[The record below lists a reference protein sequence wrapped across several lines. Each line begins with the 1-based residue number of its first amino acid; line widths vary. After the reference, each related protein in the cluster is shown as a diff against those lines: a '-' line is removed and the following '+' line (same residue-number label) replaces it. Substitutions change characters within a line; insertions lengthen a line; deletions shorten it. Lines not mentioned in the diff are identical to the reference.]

1 MNVHSE
7 KEGKVSQGDKKG
19 LIRQAAIRVFAR
31 EGFHPARMETIA
43 HEAGVAVGTIYNY
56 FESKKDVLL
65 SVFEAELEERISFFE
80 ELRESGLSVP
90 EQIAQILQGYFSL
103 LREKTDLVQ
112 VLLRERF
119 NPGKGFKDKLSDFHR
134 KVVERIEI
142 LIQEGI
148 DQGWVRPC
156 NPRIIAPALFA
167 VVQSIGVWEMIHPG
181 TVVRELFQT
190 APTELADF
198 IWNGL
203 KKGERDEARD

>member
-1 MNVHSE
+1 MARNNKDE
-7 KEGKVSQGDKKG
+7 

-31 EGFHPARMETIA
+31 EGFHRARMETIA

-65 SVFEAELEERISFFE
+65 AVFEAEFEEQISFFE
-80 ELRESGLSVP
+80 GLRESGLSVP
-90 EQIAQILQGYFSL
+90 EQIAQILQGHFSL
-103 LREKTDLVQ
+103 LREKTELAQ
-112 VLLRERF
+112 VLLQERF
-119 NPGKGFKDKLSDFHR
+119 NPGEGFKEKLSNFHR
-134 KVVERIEI
+134 KVVERIEA

-156 NPRIIAPALFA
+156 DPRIIAPALFA
-167 VVQSIGVWEMIHPG
+167 IVQSIGSWEMIHSG
-181 TVVRELFQT
+181 TVVRGLFQT

-203 KKGERDEARD
+203 KKGDER